1 MGEKIARAGGWECSW
16 NCNVGERERRA
27 GTHLGE
33 RARGG
38 HLQRHKLEP
47 FPRSKSKKNRGDHTR
62 RACVGATLPQ
72 VGGWYLSGSR
82 PPPRS
87 PQKFCRSRGNELSSQ
102 IKHEMGAASPLGRT
116 PWFSYLSTTVSTLYI
131 DTHTGTHTHTQEGGR
146 QKSLTQNKGIIIPYR
161 EKWSLHFPARF
172 RSLI

>member
-1 MGEKIARAGGWECSW
+1 MSK
-16 NCNVGERERRA
+16 
-27 GTHLGE
+27 
-33 RARGG
+33 RGG
-38 HLQRHKLEP
+38 HLQRRKLEP
-47 FPRSKSKKNRGDHTR
+47 FATVQVQEKHRGDHTR
-62 RACVGATLPQ
+62 RACVGVPRCHKL
-72 VGGWYLSGSR
+72 VGGICLLFA
-82 PPPRS
+82 PPSS

-116 PWFSYLSTTVSTLYI
+116 LWFSYLSTTVSTLYI